1 MNRVIGSLAIVA
13 AFGFSVSTAA
23 AAYKEGQVSN
33 GGTIAGKVTF
43 AGTPPPPKLHE
54 LGKFPQAEFCG
65 KADNDGKGNRVQHLV
80 RVNGGALND
89 VVVFIEDIKEGKPF
103 KFDGTDVVSDIC
115 RFLVKTGPSDFV
127 GVVKIGEKF
136 RVQNLDA
143 DPNDPKSAD
152 GVLHNPHTYNIYGN
166 ASRTIF
172 NKPLSTKGQKIEY
185 KLKKINL
192 KKSPIMFLQCD
203 QHNYMEAWFY
213 AVDNPYYAVVG
224 QDGTFKI
231 DQVPPGEYELYAWH
245 PMMEEP
251 IEQKIKVTAGGSV
264 TANFNV
270 KDSDIRLKG
279 GEQK

>member
-1 MNRVIGSLAIVA
+1 
-13 AFGFSVSTAA
+13 
-23 AAYKEGQVSN
+23 
-33 GGTIAGKVTF
+33 
-43 AGTPPPPKLHE
+43 
-54 LGKFPQAEFCG
+54 
-65 KADNDGKGNRVQHLV
+65 
-80 RVNGGALND
+80 
-89 VVVFIEDIKEGKPF
+89 
-103 KFDGTDVVSDIC
+103 
-115 RFLVKTGPSDFV
+115 
-127 GVVKIGEKF
+127 
-136 RVQNLDA
+136 
-143 DPNDPKSAD
+143 
-152 GVLHNPHTYNIYGN
+152 
-166 ASRTIF
+166 
-172 NKPLSTKGQKIEY
+172 
-185 KLKKINL
+185 
-192 KKSPIMFLQCD
+192 MFLQCD